1 MDTAEKKQAQYEVAG
16 RLFDLI
22 AKMPH
27 ETRRV
32 LLQHLESGAL
42 DGLVQPSGRQY
53 DRKKCL
59 LTVDYATAERVFQ
72 RYIQDISKG
81 GAFIET
87 QEKLD
92 VGEEVV
98 LSITFSEEQNPFR
111 IPAEVVRATKSGV
124 GLRFR
129 FASEVQET
137 IITRLISD
145 VKEYKKTS

>member
-1 MDTAEKKQAQYEVAG
+1 MDSPEKKSEQYQITG

-22 AKMPH
+22 AKMKP
-27 ETRRV
+27 EMRQT
-32 LLQHLESGAL
+32 LLEHLESGAL
-42 DGLVQPSGRQY
+42 NGLVQPSGRQY

-72 RYIQDISKG
+72 RYIQNISKG
-81 GAFIET
+81 GAFVET
-87 QEKLD
+87 QESLD
-92 VGEEVV
+92 VGEEVI

-111 IPAEVVRATKSGV
+111 IPAEVVRATETGV
-124 GLRFR
+124 GLKFR

-145 VKEYKKTS
+145 VKEYTKKS